1 MDCLCFPVIF
11 FPPKFWFPLCVD
23 FIYLWKKKIAIFV
36 PLLHI
41 CIIYSPGHREN
52 FCSSIPR
59 RNPEIQYYWAIS
71 SHMDTSKI
79 IWGLGILNLIIAL
92 SWYIFPI
99 LGITEVSG
107 ILRKRIL
114 LKQPQ
119 ISTINTGHN
128 VCYTS
133 SCIW

>member
-1 MDCLCFPVIF
+1 MNVLCFIEEKSKGNIKFDHGLSVCFPVIF

-59 RNPEIQYYWAIS
+59 RNPEIQYY
-71 SHMDTSKI
+71 
-79 IWGLGILNLIIAL
+79 
-92 SWYIFPI
+92 
-99 LGITEVSG
+99 
-107 ILRKRIL
+107 
-114 LKQPQ
+114 
-119 ISTINTGHN
+119 
-128 VCYTS
+128 
-133 SCIW
+133 